1 MLITFMSHMCFYLY
15 VALDLIE
22 HLRSMGET
30 NALLQK
36 SNVRFFSLF
45 LKFRFNFFYFFR
57 I

>member
-36 SNVRFFSLF
+36 SNVRFFFS
-45 LKFRFNFFYFFR
+45 FFKIVIFK